1 MSGRGHGAAYLCLL
15 ADRLCA
21 EGAPLVAID
30 STVDN
35 LRARRAYAKAGFT
48 GDDLVATEAGAAVLM
63 IYDTRRIAN

>member
-21 EGAPLVAID
+21 DGAPLVAID
-30 STVDN
+30 PDVDN
-35 LRARRAYAKAGFT
+35 LRARRTYAKAGFKA
-48 GDDLVATEAGAAVLM
+48 DDLVATEAGAAVLM